1 MNDYMVEINNLS
13 KTYHTYKGETLAI
26 HDFSMKVKSGEILAI
41 VGPSGCGKSTLL
53 STLAGLINPSD
64 GEIIINHGRLRDGSN
79 SIGYMFQRDNLFE
92 WRTIYENVIIGLE
105 LQKKLDKKSLDRVNE
120 LLKKYGL
127 YDFKNYYPNQLSGGM
142 RQRVALIRTLSIDP
156 SLMLLDEPFSA
167 LDYQTRI
174 TVVIG
179 RMFEFISRKRGCVI

>member
-13 KTYHTYKGETLAI
+13 KTYHTCTEETLAI
-26 HDFSMKVKSGEILAI
+26 HDFSMKVRSGEIVAI

-53 STLAGLINPSD
+53 SALAGLIEPSH
-64 GEIIINHGRLRDGSN
+64 GEIIINHGRLKEGIN

-92 WRTIYENVIIGLE
+92 WRTIYDNVIIGLE
-105 LQKKLDKKSLDRVNE
+105 VQKKLDKKSLDRVNE

-127 YDFKNYYPNQLSGGM
+127 YDFKSYYPNQLSGGM
-142 RQRVALIRTLSIDP
+142 RQRVALIRTLAIDP

-174 TVVIG
+174 TVEIG
-179 RMFEFISRKRGCVI
+179 SMSEFMYKKIPRSN